1 MVQLDLLWWRVSST
15 YPAMHIRREPRMIR
29 EEARNTPHLT
39 LLHRNLYLKIVRTS
53 FLSFFKFFILWVE
66 LRCKHNMEQFS
77 S

>member
-1 MVQLDLLWWRVSST
+1 LWWRVSST

-39 LLHRNLYLKIVRTS
+39 LFHRNLYLKLLELH
-53 FLSFFKFFILWVE
+53 FFPLS
-66 LRCKHNMEQFS
+66 S